1 MSQAGEGSRKPETAK
16 RAGLGREAVIAAA
29 HRSPRRSS
37 LFWWLF
43 DHYDELIE
51 AKGLSALGLPWKSMC
66 AVFSELELSLVGGA
80 PITAERASKTWQ
92 RVGKEKARLAAL
104 EAKAEAER
112 AFQRARDPRQNMPS
126 RFSGSFPA
134 PLSDRQ
140 PPRVDA
146 RPLPPPPAMA
156 AEVGSELTVMPGGP
170 VLTGGPEER
179 LPAADFTIM
188 FEGEPLDLRLFIGP
202 NDPRPWD
209 LPEFNEEQRIR
220 VMKKHL
226 KMRFDSWRRERG
238 GSRSNRVDKE
248 WRKRLGKS

>member
-1 MSQAGEGSRKPETAK
+1 MSQAGEGSRKSESAK

-37 LFWWLF
+37 LFWGLF

-66 AVFSELELSLVGGA
+66 AIFTELELSLVGGA

-92 RVGKEKARLAAL
+92 RVRKEKARLAAL
-104 EAKAEAER
+104 ESKAEAER

-126 RFSGSFPA
+126 RFTGSFPT

-140 PPRVDA
+140 PARVDA
-146 RPLPPPPAMA
+146 RPLPPPSAMA
-156 AEVGSELTVMPGGP
+156 AVVRSELTVMPGGP
-170 VLTGGPEER
+170 VLTGGPEEL
-179 LPAADFTIM
+179 LPASEFTVM
-188 FEGEPLDLRLFIGP
+188 FEGKPLDLRLFIGP
-202 NDPRPWD
+202 EDPRPWD
-209 LPEFNEEQRIR
+209 LPEFSDEDRIR
-220 VMKKHL
+220 VMKVHL
-226 KMRFDSWRRERG
+226 KMRFEFWRRERG
-238 GSRSNRVDKE
+238 GSRSKE

>member
-1 MSQAGEGSRKPETAK
+1 
-16 RAGLGREAVIAAA
+16 
-29 HRSPRRSS
+29 
-37 LFWWLF
+37 
-43 DHYDELIE
+43 
-51 AKGLSALGLPWKSMC
+51 
-66 AVFSELELSLVGGA
+66 
-80 PITAERASKTWQ
+80 
-92 RVGKEKARLAAL
+92 
-104 EAKAEAER
+104 
-112 AFQRARDPRQNMPS
+112 MPS
-126 RFSGSFPA
+126 RFTGSFTA

-146 RPLPPPPAMA
+146 RPLPLPPPIA

-202 NDPRPWD
+202 GDPRPWD

>member
-92 RVGKEKARLAAL
+92 RVRKEKARLAAL

-126 RFSGSFPA
+126 RFSGSFTA

-140 PPRVDA
+140 PARVDA
-146 RPLPPPPAMA
+146 RPLPLPPPIA
-156 AEVGSELTVMPGGP
+156 AEDGSELTVMPGGP

-202 NDPRPWD
+202 GDPRPWD

>member
-51 AKGLSALGLPWKSMC
+51 AKGLSALGLPWKSIC

-92 RVGKEKARLAAL
+92 RVRKEKARLAAL

-112 AFQRARDPRQNMPS
+112 SSAEYALALHRIVHRAVVGS
-126 RFSGSFPA
+126 STASGRCAPA
-134 PLSDRQ
+134 ASAAAYCGGGRE
-140 PPRVDA
+140 RVDRHA
-146 RPLPPPPAMA
+146 WR
-156 AEVGSELTVMPGGP
+156 
-170 VLTGGPEER
+170 TG
-179 LPAADFTIM
+179 AD
-188 FEGEPLDLRLFIGP
+188 
-202 NDPRPWD
+202 
-209 LPEFNEEQRIR
+209 
-220 VMKKHL
+220 
-226 KMRFDSWRRERG
+226 RG
-238 GSRSNRVDKE
+238 A
-248 WRKRLGKS
+248 